1 MEGHKKSCITIVLRQ
16 QKIQK
21 KSTPLYHYQKCGQNC
36 NKMKKKHKNTMQVC
50 IKKINDRKTLKKL
63 ICHQMHAK
71 HQNLH
76 LLNFPH
82 KLAPQNIK
90 KNSHQK
96 LTKHWRAQKK
106 KKTE

>member
-1 MEGHKKSCITIVLRQ
+1 
-16 QKIQK
+16 
-21 KSTPLYHYQKCGQNC
+21 
-36 NKMKKKHKNTMQVC
+36 MQVC

-106 KKTE
+106 KKRNNWTNSYSIHYVLAKNRYLSCIS